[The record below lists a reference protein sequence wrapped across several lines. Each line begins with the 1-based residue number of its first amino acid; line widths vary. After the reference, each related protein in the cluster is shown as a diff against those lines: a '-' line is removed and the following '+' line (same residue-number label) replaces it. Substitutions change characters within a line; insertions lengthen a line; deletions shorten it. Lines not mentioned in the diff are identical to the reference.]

1 MKDHPHLTP
10 EISAYVADMYG
21 RVDESTFLTPD
32 LMKGCPPAAENL
44 VTYANW
50 MTAPYNRWGMHNV
63 RNMAP
68 STPVKRGQAISELP
82 QTDLSKEI
90 EGLMFPSIGGGEQNL
105 LQHLHVTRTDAFV
118 VMQNG
123 RLLYENYFNGQQ
135 PDDCHIMFSVTKSLT
150 GVLLE
155 TLIYENRLDESAAVE
170 SILPELKGS
179 AFSDAC
185 IRDMLNMAVGIDY
198 VEDYNDPDSTVCQ
211 FFYVGNY
218 KKAPKEYPN
227 SSSMYEFL
235 PTLKKKGEHGNLFHY
250 VTAVTEVLGWV
261 FERISDKTPA
271 KAMSEIW
278 QALGCEE
285 DAFFLTDNAGRCGV
299 GAGFNATARDM
310 ARYTSMIANKGEF
323 NGKQIVPA
331 AVVENIA
338 AGANP
343 EVFATDSYFNFWLP
357 GASYKSQWYVY
368 NDEFPCMLGSGIHG
382 QYIFID
388 FKSGTVIVKQS
399 SLPTAE
405 PKEDTDTPYMFRT
418 LARMLDK

>member
-1 MKDHPHLTP
+1 MHNHPHLTAD
-10 EISAYVADMYG
+10 IAGYVADLYA
-21 RVDESTFLTPD
+21 RVDENTFLTPE
-32 LMKGCPPAAENL
+32 LMTGNPPAAENL

-63 RNMAP
+63 RNLAP
-68 STPVKRGQAISELP
+68 STPVRRGTTISELP
-82 QTDLSKEI
+82 LHDRSKDI
-90 EGLMFPSIGGGEQNL
+90 EALMFPSIGGGEQNL
-105 LQHLHVTRTDAFV
+105 LHHLHVTRTDAFV

-123 RLLYENYFNGQQ
+123 ELLYENYFNGQQ
-135 PDDCHIMFSVTKSLT
+135 ADDCHIMFSVTKSLT

-155 TLIYENRLDESAAVE
+155 TLIDDGRLDDNAVVE

-179 AFSDAC
+179 AFADAT

-218 KKAPKEYPN
+218 KKAPQEYPN
-227 SSSMYEFL
+227 NFSMYEFL
-235 PTLKKKGEHGNLFHY
+235 PSLKKKGEHGNKFHY

-261 FERISDKTPA
+261 FERVSGKTPA

-278 QALGCEE
+278 QALGCEQ

-310 ARYTSMIANKGEF
+310 ARYTSMIANKGEWQ
-323 NGKQIVPA
+323 GKQIIPA
-331 AVVENIA
+331 AVVEKIA
-338 AGANP
+338 AGADP
-343 EVFATDSYFNFWLP
+343 DVFARDKYFNFWLP

-368 NDEFPCMLGSGIHG
+368 NDDYPCMLGSGIHG

-388 FKSGTVIVKQS
+388 FNSGTVIVKQS

-418 LARMLDK
+418 LARMLEK